1 MEMTFIFYLLLVLVL
16 LGIVA
21 YRAKLHFKRNLC
33 EENKMYYDEDGNHR
47 YYERS
52 LIEKL
57 HYMRKH
63 PECQQLRSIRGLL
76 FYRKN

>member
-1 MEMTFIFYLLLVLVL
+1 MISILIVFLLLIFGL
-16 LGIVA
+16 LGVVA
-21 YRAKLHFKRNLC
+21 YLISNTLRKQSL
-33 EENKMYYDEDGNHR
+33 EIDKMYYDEDGNHR

-63 PECQQLRSIRGLL
+63 PDCGPLRSFRGLI
-76 FYRKN
+76 FRKH